1 LVADLRQRVYNKH
14 KTYSVFQKFTLLKE
28 IQERMRRFSMV
39 DISPKDIVTR
49 EAVAVG
55 EIKLKASTITRLRS
69 GKLEKGDAIAAAEIA
84 AIQAAKN
91 TPGLLPF
98 CHSIPITTVRN
109 EHRLTKDRVKVESY
123 VKGSAK
129 TGVEMEALTAAATYL
144 LTIWDMTKQY
154 EKDQNGQYPETAIA
168 YLRVKKKI
176 KRK

>member
-1 LVADLRQRVYNKH
+1 MLKGD
-14 KTYSVFQKFTLLKE
+14 SVG
-28 IQERMRRFSMV
+28 MRRFSMV
-39 DISPKDIVTR
+39 DISAKEVITR
-49 EAVAVG
+49 EAWAEG
-55 EIKLKASTITRLRS
+55 EIKLKASTIARLRS

-84 AIQAAKN
+84 ALMVAKN
-91 TPGLLPF
+91 TPGILPF

-109 EHRLTKDRVKVESY
+109 EHTLSKDKLKVESY
-123 VKGSAK
+123 VKGTAK

-154 EKDQNGQYPETAIA
+154 EKDERGQYPDTAIT